1 VSSDPTSSDVI
12 AARRSAIIGGLGAVA
27 AAAVG
32 LPAAAAGATPSST
45 TPHHGASQMDSG
57 YITVKDGSQI
67 FYKDWGPK
75 EAPVVW
81 FHHGWPLTS
90 DDWDAQMM
98 FFLQNGYR
106 VIAHDRRGHGR
117 STQTDT
123 GNDMDTYSAD
133 VATLVAALKVKKA
146 IHVGHSTGGGEVARY
161 VRQHGK
167 GLVSKAVLVSAVPPI
182 MVQSATNPD
191 GVPLSVFDDIRKGT
205 AFNRSQFYMDLTIPF
220 YGFNRPGAKV
230 SEAVRNN
237 WWRQGMM
244 GGVKAAYDCI
254 FQFAQVDF
262 SDDLRALDIPVLVLH
277 GEDDQIVPFNNSGAK
292 SVKLLKHGKLISYP
306 GFPHGMPTTHADVIN
321 KDLLAFFKS

>member
-1 VSSDPTSSDVI
+1 
-12 AARRSAIIGGLGAVA
+12 
-27 AAAVG
+27 
-32 LPAAAAGATPSST
+32 
-45 TPHHGASQMDSG
+45 MDSG
-57 YITVKDGSQI
+57 FVTAKDGAQI

-81 FHHGWPLTS
+81 FHHGWPLSS

-98 FFLQNGYR
+98 FFLQHGYR

-117 STQTDT
+117 STQTDH
-123 GNDMDTYSAD
+123 GNDMDTYSSD
-133 VATLVAALKVKKA
+133 VAAVVTALKVKSA
-146 IHVGHSTGGGEVARY
+146 IHVGHSTGGGEVVRY

-167 GLVSKAVLVSAVPPI
+167 GLVPKAVLVSAVPPI

-205 AFNRSQFYMDLTIPF
+205 AFNRSQFYMDLTMPF

-230 SEAVRNN
+230 QEAVRLN
-237 WWRQGMM
+237 WWRQGMN

-254 FQFAQVDF
+254 YQFAQVDF

-277 GEDDQIVPFNNSGAK
+277 GEDDQIVPFANSGAK

-306 GFPHGMPTTHADVIN
+306 GYPHGMPTTHADQIN
-321 KDLLAFFKS
+321 ADLLAFFKS